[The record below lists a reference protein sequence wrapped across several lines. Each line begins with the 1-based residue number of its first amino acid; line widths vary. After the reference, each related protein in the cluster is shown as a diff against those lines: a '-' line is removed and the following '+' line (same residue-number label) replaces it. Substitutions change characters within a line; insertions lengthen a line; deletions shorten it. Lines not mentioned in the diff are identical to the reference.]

1 MRTMAMMST
10 AVLLV
15 AAAGMPSL
23 LRAEKISIKGHGK
36 DAVEGKC
43 NDGGGTYFAPSKY
56 GVYGCLSQDGSGI
69 VCGGTGKDAKT
80 CDSWGPTPNIVP
92 RKTLPTRAEVR
103 AAERKQAST
112 AGK

>member
-1 MRTMAMMST
+1 MRTMAMVST

-15 AAAGMPSL
+15 AAAAMPSL
-23 LRAEKISIKGHGK
+23 SRGATISIKGHGK
-36 DAVEGKC
+36 DSVEGKC

-56 GVYGCLSQDGSGI
+56 GVYGCLAQDGSGI

-80 CDSWGPTPNIVP
+80 CDTWGPTPNIVP
-92 RKTLPTRAEVR
+92 KKKLPTRSQVR

-112 AGK
+112 AAK

>member
-1 MRTMAMMST
+1 MRTIAIST

-15 AAAGMPSL
+15 AAAMPSL

-56 GVYGCLSQDGSGI
+56 GVYGCLAQDGSGI

-80 CDSWGPTPNIVP
+80 CDTWGPTPEIVH
-92 RKTLPTRAEVR
+92 RKTLPTRAEAR
-103 AAERKQAST
+103 AVARKQAASPQ
-112 AGK
+112 K